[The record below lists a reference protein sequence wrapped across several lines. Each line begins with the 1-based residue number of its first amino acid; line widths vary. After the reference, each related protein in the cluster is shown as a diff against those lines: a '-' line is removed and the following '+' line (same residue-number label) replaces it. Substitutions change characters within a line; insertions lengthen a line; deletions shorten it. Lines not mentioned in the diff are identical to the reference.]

1 MTRLRAIAAIAL
13 SLLLLTCAP
22 AEDSTT
28 AAPDPGITDTEIVIG
43 SWGPLSGPAALWG
56 SVVRGTETYFD
67 LVNEE
72 GGIHGRRIRF
82 VYRDDGYEPPRTVAA
97 VREMVQREQVF
108 AFSVGVGTAPGMAVR
123 EFITSNK
130 IPWVAPA
137 SGSSHWAWPQNRYLF
152 STYPLYA
159 DEASVIVDHA
169 VSLGVKR
176 LAVVYQ
182 NDDYGKG
189 GLVGAEMAAEKRGA
203 QIVAALPTEI
213 MDTDLSSHIV
223 RLRQAGADGVLLWVL
238 PRQAA
243 ILLGAAANLNFKPRW
258 FASTTLSDM
267 AMMHKVTSGL
277 WEGVTFATLG
287 NPWDR
292 TDATIQRYRE
302 AFEKKHPD
310 IRWGAFPAAGFLF
323 AEPMVEAL
331 RRAGRELTREKL
343 VEALESLDGFQG
355 TGPAITFGPGRRQ
368 GARSVMLM
376 RCVTAADYELIAGWT
391 EPATDAEEAV
401 RRLAAR

>member
-1 MTRLRAIAAIAL
+1 MTRLPFAAIAT
-13 SLLLLTCAP
+13 SLILLTCAP
-22 AEDSTT
+22 GERP
-28 AAPDPGITDTEIVIG
+28 AAATDPGITDTEIVIG

-56 SVVRGTETYFD
+56 SVVRGMETYFD
-67 LVNEE
+67 LVNED
-72 GGIHGRRIRF
+72 GGIHGRTIRF

-123 EFITSNK
+123 EFITSNR

-152 STYPLYA
+152 SAYPLYA
-159 DEASVIVDHA
+159 DEAAVIVEHA
-169 VSLGVKR
+169 VSLGLQR
-176 LAVVYQ
+176 LGVVYQ

-189 GLVGAEMAAEKRGA
+189 GLVGAEMAAERRGA
-203 QIVAALPTEI
+203 TIVASLPTEI
-213 MDTDLSSHIV
+213 MDTDLSSHVV
-223 RLRQAGADGVLLWVL
+223 RLRQAGAEGVLLWVL

-243 ILLGAAANLNFKPRW
+243 ILLGTASNLSFEPQW

-267 AMMHKVTSGL
+267 AMMHEVTNGL
-277 WEGVTFATLG
+277 WSGVTFAALG
-287 NPWDR
+287 NAWDE
-292 TDATIQRYRE
+292 DNETIQRYRE
-302 AFEKKHPD
+302 AFEKRHPD
-310 IRWGAFPAAGFLF
+310 IKWGAFPSAGFTF
-323 AEPMVEAL
+323 AEPLVEGL
-331 RRAGRELTREKL
+331 RRAGRDLSREKL

-355 TGPAITFGPGRRQ
+355 IGPAITFGPDRRQ

-376 RCVTAADYELIAGWT
+376 RCISASEYELIADWT
-391 EPATDAEEAV
+391 EPDIDAEEAV

>member
-22 AEDSTT
+22 TEDSTT

-152 STYPLYA
+152 SAYPLYA
-159 DEASVIVDHA
+159 DEAAVIVDHA
-169 VSLGVKR
+169 VSLGIKR
-176 LAVVYQ
+176 LGVVYQ

-189 GLVGAEMAAEKRGA
+189 GLVGAEMAAEKHGA
-203 QIVAALPTEI
+203 TIVAALPTEI

-223 RLRQAGADGVLLWVL
+223 RLRQAGAEGVLLWVL

-243 ILLGAAANLNFKPRW
+243 ILLGTASNLNFTPRW

-267 AMMHKVTSGL
+267 TMMHEVTNGL
-277 WEGVTFATLG
+277 WSGVTFATLG
-287 NPWDR
+287 NSWDS
-292 TDATIQRYRE
+292 DDPTIQRYKE

-323 AEPMVEAL
+323 AEPLVEAL
-331 RRAGRELTREKL
+331 RRAGPDLSREKL

-355 TGPAITFGPGRRQ
+355 SGPAITFGPDRRQ

-376 RCVTAADYELIAGWT
+376 RCTSATDYEIIADWT
-391 EPATDAEEAV
+391 EPAIDVEQAV